1 MESTAL
7 FMSKDLQ
14 AVLRRHR
21 EGVSE
26 LVNGIPASQ
35 FVIMDRQ
42 KLTEKIAG
50 DATLMPLKLDTAM
63 MLFRVHE
70 GMIEILPE
78 NDSHGSEA
86 TAKRKMGIQ
95 FEIEIPLLR
104 DGWLLESKPNTIF
117 RTRPTI
123 ILERGCLRPMIGL
136 LDKID
141 SDDVEKV
148 RNNSFVLIRKF
159 VFKFNDEIN
168 SYNIQ
173 LRRLVAREVDN
184 RHERLETISN
194 LRKVLFGTCKGHGDS
209 SHRPCMQCE

>member
-1 MESTAL
+1 M
-7 FMSKDLQ
+7 
-14 AVLRRHR
+14 
-21 EGVSE
+21 
-26 LVNGIPASQ
+26 VNGIPASQ

-50 DATLMPLKLDTAM
+50 DATLMPLKLNTAM
-63 MLFRVHE
+63 ILFRVHE

-78 NDSHGSEA
+78 NDSHGSET

-95 FEIEIPLLR
+95 FEIEIPLL
-104 DGWLLESKPNTIF
+104 ESKPNTIF

-123 ILERGCLRPMIGL
+123 SLERGCLRLMIGL
-136 LDKID
+136 LDTID

-148 RNNSFVLIRKF
+148 RDNSFVLIRKF

-173 LRRLVAREVDN
+173 LRHLIAREVDN
-184 RHERLETISN
+184 RHERLVTISD
-194 LRKVLFGTCKGHGDS
+194 LRKVLFGTCKRHGGS
-209 SHRPCMQCE
+209 SCRPFMPCE